1 MANKRNDNRHL
12 SRVPSIYLIIA
23 LVVVVFTAL
32 VLLNVMPLWLAIAS
46 VVIIVLLFFIQ
57 LGALVK
63 AKEEK
68 GQNTETSIESTNP

>member
-1 MANKRNDNRHL
+1 MANERNDRRHV
-12 SRVPSIYLIIA
+12 SRIPSIYLIIA

-32 VLLNVMPLWLAIAS
+32 VLLKVMPLWLAITS

-63 AKEEK
+63 AKEKKTTKTEEK
-68 GQNTETSIESTNP
+68 T